1 MRRVHHVAHILICSL
16 IRLRFLDFDGSIFL
30 NDVGLQSKLF
40 FLKEKDSS
48 TSLLSTHHKNSSNI
62 PICRTVASVTCFS
75 GVADKDV
82 SVFHGVIVL
91 VIVTSE
97 DRHHFSSLDESTH

>member
-1 MRRVHHVAHILICSL
+1 MRRIHHITHILIRSL
-16 IRLRFLDFDGSIFL
+16 VRLWLLNLDRTVFL
-30 NDVGLQSKLF
+30 NDVGLQAELF